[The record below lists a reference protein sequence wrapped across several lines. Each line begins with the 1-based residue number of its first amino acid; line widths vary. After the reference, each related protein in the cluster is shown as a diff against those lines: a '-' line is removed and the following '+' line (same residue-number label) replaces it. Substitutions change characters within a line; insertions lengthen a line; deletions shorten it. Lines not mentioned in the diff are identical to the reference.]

1 MVQVRGGGT
10 YELYINY
17 EKRNFSSVVTTG
29 EFYWFG
35 EQLKPGRGPK

>member
-1 MVQVRGGGT
+1 MVLVRGGI

-17 EKRNFSSVVTTG
+17 GKRDFNSMLTTG

-35 EQLKPGRGPK
+35 EQLKSGRGPK